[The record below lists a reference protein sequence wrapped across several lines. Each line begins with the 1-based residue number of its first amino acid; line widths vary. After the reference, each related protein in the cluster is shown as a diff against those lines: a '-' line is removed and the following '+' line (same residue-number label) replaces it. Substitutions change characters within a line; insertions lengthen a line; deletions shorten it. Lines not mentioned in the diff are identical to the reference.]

1 MNSKQLNNNTLENIN
16 QWCASL
22 ARPDLDFRFTALPK
36 PVPNKPYR
44 LSKTILK
51 QFVKVTKGS
60 PRFTV
65 AYDADSVPTITLHT
79 FKTSLDGSQYVG
91 SAIDD
96 NAACDSIYSDLEDI
110 EPPATGEKVVSASNN
125 TFNLVK
131 AHHLKDKSKKQ
142 LPNRYLA
149 DKGLSNSDWDWHFQG
164 VPIYLKDDDESKSY
178 SDGLAYRNGL
188 YVPFFDVNRELVAF
202 QLIIDRYE
210 VPKTKQRGKEIVETS
225 GFVDSEYTPTAKYV
239 GSPKRFYTEF
249 EGGKV
254 GAYGVIG
261 NEYSPQ
267 IRELCLFEGAL
278 TARAYSKA
286 HPAACCIICGDAGSI
301 KPVAKTML
309 EQSVKGEYEGLER
322 IIIFADNDI
331 AKFKE
336 QLASGNKNACN
347 AGIYA
352 AVQAY
357 LAHKDNELG
366 VDIVI
371 CAIPD
376 EFALTHIKKTDFDD
390 LRQHLATVGKSLSNW
405 QHYQRDVSQLL
416 KNPLEFCSESK
427 ALRLNSPIVKNAVR
441 RALHIKSL
449 SAYFGEMGT
458 FTHKMLVNERWFS
471 DRIDM
476 VNFMNNKGLTFIK
489 SPMGTGKT
497 DFIKEL
503 FSSLTQDGKTG
514 LYTCPSRA
522 LTRQMRDSL
531 SKIKGLNV
539 IHYKDVGGR
548 DLTVIDNFIGITT
561 INSVWRFGGLTPHT
575 VVIDESEQLLPVITS
590 NIIDYPQ
597 STMDYLREFCVNAQH
612 VILCDA
618 QMSKLTV
625 DTMQRIKPGVDSLLI
640 HNTFKMAK
648 DKHVTLLPTWGQFW
662 AKFEQ
667 LLKAGKK
674 IYISTNSASEARALS
689 LSVKKQYPRASC
701 LSLIAKDDD
710 DVTLLSTLENIN
722 NEVLKYQVVIA
733 SPVVSSGV
741 SIDNE
746 HFDVVMGYYWSHND
760 STPSLVTAVQ
770 QLGRV
775 RKVKELYVFFRIS
788 ANFSLET
795 NPAKLLRNEIEES
808 RKVLRKAGLFTEFL
822 LDIAPEKLS
831 DHVLLHYENE
841 AKQNLLDRDQ
851 LESFRFLLREEGY
864 QLENEELCKDTS
876 KHGGLLRAEYR
887 ALSKAIHH
895 NAIAASPDISVEQAA
910 VLERKHDKTKVE
922 YQSIPKA
929 NACHFMGI
937 EPRDFTAY
945 ESELW
950 ASGLKKKVIRHELF
964 SAHDDLV
971 LTHDKEAYADA
982 VEKSTEYTTFEL
994 LTSLK
999 WILETVHSAFFDSEG
1014 NHYEDVCN
1022 TSPSVIKARDTLLSN
1037 KGLLMLKRIN
1047 YKQLRNQPLKVLNE
1061 QMRSMGFLIEG
1072 FKVRLDDKTVRCYT
1086 AVLNSDIAHV
1096 LQRREKL
1103 GIGMFSRCGTS
1114 HDQYIYLGEKG
1125 QLSCHTPTIS
1135 NDYPDYHLGIDPNI
1149 EAPPEYLREVVPIE
1163 SY

>member
-1 MNSKQLNNNTLENIN
+1 MYQNTPRLNELYHIN
-16 QWCASL
+16 QWCARIDCHDL
-22 ARPDLDFRFTALPK
+22 AFRFTALPTPTPHK
-36 PVPNKPYR
+36 TYR

-96 NAACDSIYSDLEDI
+96 NAACDSIYSDLADI
-110 EPPATGEKVVSASNN
+110 EPPAAGEKVVSKSNAV
-125 TFNLVK
+125 FNLVK
-131 AHHLKDKSKKQ
+131 AHIEASLHSPKKQ

-164 VPIYLKDDDESKSY
+164 VPIYLNDESKSY

-202 QLIIDRYE
+202 QLIIDKYE
-210 VPKTKQRGKEIVETS
+210 VPNTKQRGKVIVETS

-249 EGGKV
+249 EGGLT
-254 GAYGVIG
+254 GAYSPIG
-261 NEYSPQ
+261 NEYEPQ
-267 IRELCLFEGAL
+267 QGEIFVFEGLA
-278 TARAYSKA
+278 TAISFLKT
-286 HPAACCIICGDAGSI
+286 HPAACGVISGSAGNTS
-301 KPVAKTML
+301 PCVQTLLNQAA
-309 EQSVKGEYEGLER
+309 KGEFEGLKR
-322 IIIFADNDI
+322 IIICADNDI
-331 AKFKE
+331 VTFQRLQKE
-336 QLASGNKNACN
+336 GNTQAYNV
-347 AGIYA
+347 GIYD

-357 LAHKDNELG
+357 LAHKNNELG
-366 VDIVI
+366 VEIAI

-376 EFALTHIKKTDFDD
+376 EFALTHAKKTDFDD

-405 QHYQRDVSQLL
+405 QDYQLDVTQLL

-427 ALRLNSPIVKNAVR
+427 ALRLNSPIV
-441 RALHIKSL
+441 RAAITRAKHNNNLKD
-449 SAYFGEMGT
+449 YFCEMGA
-458 FTHKMLVNERWFS
+458 FTDKLELDVEYLSNG
-471 DRIDM
+471 IDAGKLL
-476 VNFMNNKGLTFIK
+476 NTKGLTFIK

-497 DFIKEL
+497 VFIKKL
-503 FSSLTQDGKTG
+503 FSSLKQDGKTG

-531 SKIKGLNV
+531 SRDGLNV

-561 INSVWRFGGLTPHT
+561 INSVYRFGGVKPHT
-575 VVIDESEQLLPVITS
+575 VVIDESEQLLSVITS
-590 NIIDYPQ
+590 KIIDYPQ
-597 STMDYLREFCVNAQH
+597 STMDYLTTACLNAQN
-612 VILCDA
+612 VIVCDA

-640 HNTFKMAK
+640 HNTFKTAK

-689 LSVKKQYPRASC
+689 SFVKKQYPRASC

-741 SIDNE
+741 SIDVE

-775 RKVKELYVFFRIS
+775 REVKELYVFFRIS

-822 LDIAPEKLS
+822 LDIAPEKLPA
-831 DHVLLHYENE
+831 HVLLHYENE

-929 NACHFMGI
+929 NACHFMAI
-937 EPRDFTAY
+937 EPKDFTAY

-1149 EAPPEYLREVVPIE
+1149 IE
-1163 SY
+1163 ND